1 MSSTIPTPRLDWAY
15 FFDIDGTL
23 VDIAESPERVNVD
36 AALRRLIETLHR
48 SAGGAVALVSGR
60 AIADIDA
67 LFPGSALPVAGQH
80 GAERRD
86 GAGTVTHHAR
96 LPAQFPQL
104 RSELS
109 DLVKRHA
116 GLRLEDKGFSLALHY
131 RQAPQL
137 GGFVHRVMRS
147 LHARRRKNLHLQVG
161 KRVVELLPAGSN
173 KGSAVLE
180 FMKEPPFRGRTPV
193 FIGDDVTDEAAFAIV
208 NRLGGHSVKVGP
220 GPTTARWRLADVAA
234 VRGWLDGGAE
244 TPHRQHRRMAGGH
257 P

>member
-1 MSSTIPTPRLDWAY
+1 MPAPRPDWAY

-23 VDIAESPERVNVD
+23 VDIAESPERVHVD
-36 AALRRLIETLHR
+36 LALRRLIETLHR
-48 SAGGAVALVSGR
+48 SAAGAVALISGR

-67 LFPGSALPVAGQH
+67 LFPARNLPVAGQH

-86 GAGTVTHHAR
+86 AAGTVSRPSHPPAR
-96 LPAQFPQL
+96 FYEV

-109 DLVKRHA
+109 AIVKRHPA
-116 GLRLEDKGFSLALHY
+116 LRLEDKGLSLALHY

-137 GGFVHRVMRS
+137 GGYVHRVMRA
-147 LHARRRKNLHLQVG
+147 LQARSGGRLRFQSG
-161 KRVVELLPAGSN
+161 KRVAELVPAASN

-180 FMKEPPFRGRTPV
+180 FMEEPPFRGRVLV

-208 NRLGGHSVKVGP
+208 NRLGGHSVKVGA
-220 GPTTARWRLADVAA
+220 GPTAARWQIADVAT
-234 VRGWLDGGAE
+234 VRGWLEGGAE
-244 TPHRQHRRMAGGH
+244 TPYPRHRRTAGGR